1 MLDLSSDIFSGK
13 YLPSQ
18 WASKKIN
25 LVKYKDALNVMFPDM
40 KILGQLTRSTN
51 TVSFILKDFKDIYV
65 CQFAPPKLTKVS
77 KFEEKNNPNKFH
89 GSQERMAYLNKNKI
103 SVPKI
108 LSTGSIIIDGQKRQ
122 YILMNFVN
130 GISADRLLARS
141 PESKSKIYYEF
152 GRILSKM

>member
-1 MLDLSSDIFSGK
+1 
-13 YLPSQ
+13 
-18 WASKKIN
+18 
-25 LVKYKDALNVMFPDM
+25 MFPDM